1 VFLFRLFLGGGGLGA
16 YIKQVVSVRIHLR
29 DGDQLK
35 LEGC

>member
-1 VFLFRLFLGGGGLGA
+1 LGA
-16 YIKQVVSVRIHLR
+16 YMKQVVSVRIHLR